1 MWSSFFLPSSVDKQ
15 DLLKHTPVDHPDC
28 LPVQDALRI
37 SRDFFP
43 ASARTLTPLD
53 CSHNGLPMGRIAL
66 GRATVLWKVPDPAFC
81 LCILIPDPKYDA
93 ADPKQRLLEGS
104 ACPVCVTPPPTPS
117 QRGLPQAAPK
127 QPVVLSSSTPCKSH
141 REISVAVCP
150 EHV

>member
-1 MWSSFFLPSSVDKQ
+1 MAEKYSIVPVSWKFFIPSSVDGQVQPCGSPRYDVIVVFCVKSI
-15 DLLKHTPVDHPDC
+15 PVC
-28 LPVQDALRI
+28 TCGAASFSLRLWI
-37 SRDFFP
+37 S
-43 ASARTLTPLD
+43 
-53 CSHNGLPMGRIAL
+53 RIAL